1 MVAYLFSEKMVSLEN
16 QFKDWERY
24 DLIRKMEKGDSFK
37 DLRQFEQ
44 KPLFGEKSCFIE
56 EK

>member
-16 QFKDWERY
+16 QLKDWERD
-24 DLIRKMEKGDSFK
+24 DLISKMEKGDRFK

-44 KPLFGEKSCFIE
+44 KPLFGEKAPL
-56 EK
+56 